1 MFAILLILI
10 LGSTDILATDYIL
23 RVEDPDIYTTCK
35 EAPPGTIGLNEA
47 FDVSDMTVEMDE
59 EGIHVSGN
67 ITTTWS
73 LPRTNRISVKMSVLH
88 FNRGNW
94 EPTVF
99 NSLTP
104 DFCNAM
110 FNTNL
115 FWYKYWFKNFE
126 NREEIQEK
134 CLATQG
140 TVLVYNSFVV
150 VPRLNNVMGP
160 PLKGRYKVVF
170 LFETFNE
177 YDERQP
183 ISVCFEISGEAEKIK
198 N

>member
-47 FDVSDMTVEMDE
+47 FD
-59 EGIHVSGN
+59 
-67 ITTTWS
+67 
-73 LPRTNRISVKMSVLH
+73 VKMSVLH